1 MEIGYRFDTF
11 CFGEY
16 AQVTDSMHPCCCV
29 FKLVKGDALFGP
41 LSLCPLNGC
50 SMNFFNIRLCF
61 QPAAVTFAATLMAC
75 LPVWAVD
82 PFTVRDI
89 RVEGLQRIESGT
101 VFASLPLRV
110 GDQYSDEKG
119 AAAIRALFALGLF
132 KDVRLETQG
141 DILVVVVEERPS
153 VAVVEF
159 IGLKE
164 FDKDVLVKALR
175 DVGLAEGRPYDK
187 ALADKA
193 EQELKRQY
201 ISRSL
206 YGAEVLS
213 TATPVE
219 RNRVNLS
226 FTITEGG
233 PAKIKQIQI
242 VGNKAFTESDLRDQF
257 NLDTGG
263 WMSWYTKSDR
273 YARTKLNADLEAL
286 RSYYLSRGFLEF
298 RIDSTQVAISPDK
311 QEMAITINVTEGE
324 RFVVSGVKLEG
335 NYLNKDDEFR
345 ALVKIGV
352 GKPYNAETVADT
364 TKAFTDYFGSFGF
377 AFARVEVKPEIDRAT
392 NRVQFILQAE
402 PSRRAYVRRILVAGN
417 NRTRDEVIRREFR
430 QYEAAWYDGDKIRLS
445 RDRVDRLGFF
455 TSVNVETVEIPGA
468 PDQVDLAFTVTEKPT
483 GSISLGAG
491 FSSAEKVTLSFGIRQ
506 ENAFGSGNY
515 LAVEVNTSKFN
526 RNLVLSTTDPY
537 FTQNGISRTVDVF
550 QRTTRPYLGDIDSYS
565 LVNSGLGLRFGVPV
579 TETDTVFVGANA
591 EQTQI
596 KAGTGLPDPHK
607 DYADRFGSTSTAIPL
622 TLGWARDG
630 RDSALVPS
638 KGTYQR
644 LNADLSLAGDVRY
657 FRSNYQ
663 YQQYFPLSKKYTL
676 ALNADLG
683 WGKGL
688 SGQPFPIFKNFYVGG
703 LGSVRGFEQSTLG
716 PSQVTSSSNSAL
728 VYLGGPKKVVLNA
741 EFMMPFPGAGND
753 KTLRLYGFTDVG
765 RAFGESQKLSLDEL
779 RASAGIGLSWISPM
793 GPLRLSYATPIR
805 QQTGDKIQ
813 KLQFQIGTSF

>member
-1 MEIGYRFDTF
+1 
-11 CFGEY
+11 
-16 AQVTDSMHPCCCV
+16 
-29 FKLVKGDALFGP
+29 
-41 LSLCPLNGC
+41 
-50 SMNFFNIRLCF
+50 MNFFDIRSRL
-61 QPAAVTFAATLMAC
+61 QPAALTVAISLMAC
-75 LPVWAVD
+75 MPAWAVD

-89 RVEGLQRIESGT
+89 RVEGLQRIEAGT

-119 AAAIRALFALGLF
+119 AAVIRALFALGLF
-132 KDVRLETQG
+132 KDVRVETQG
-141 DILVVVVEERPS
+141 DVLVVVVEERPS
-153 VAVVEF
+153 VAMVEF

-164 FDKDVLVKALR
+164 FDKDVLLKALKE
-175 DVGLAEGRPYDK
+175 VGLAEGRPYDK

-206 YGAEVLS
+206 YGAEVVS
-213 TATPVE
+213 TATPVD

-242 VGNKAFTESDLRDQF
+242 VGNKAFSESDLRDQF

-286 RSYYLSRGFLEF
+286 RSYYLARGFLEF
-298 RIDSTQVAISPDK
+298 RIDSTQVAMSPDK

-335 NYLNKDDEFR
+335 SYLDKDNEFK

-352 GKPYNAETVADT
+352 GKPYNAETVAET
-364 TKAFTDYFGSFGF
+364 TKAFTDYFGKFGF
-377 AFARVEVKPEIDRAT
+377 AFAKVEAKPEIDRQN
-392 NRVQFILQAE
+392 NRVQFVLQAE

-430 QYEAAWYDGDKIRLS
+430 QFEAAWYDGDKIRLS

-455 TSVNVETVEIPGA
+455 TDVNVETIEIPGT
-468 PDQVDLAFTVTEKPT
+468 PDQVDLMFTVAEKPT

-515 LAVEVNTSKFN
+515 LAVEVNTSKYN
-526 RNLVLSTTDPY
+526 RNLVVSTTDPY
-537 FTQNGISRTVDVF
+537 FTQNGISRTLDVF
-550 QRTTRPYLGDIDSYS
+550 QRTTRPYLGDINSYS

-591 EQTQI
+591 EQTKI
-596 KAGTGLPDPHK
+596 KEGTGVPLPTPWR
-607 DYADRFGSTSTAIPL
+607 DYATKFGSTSTALPL

-644 LNADLSLAGDVRY
+644 LNADLSLAGDARY

-676 ALNADLG
+676 AVNADLG
-683 WGKGL
+683 WGQGL
-688 SGQPFPIFKNFYVGG
+688 SGQEFPLFKNFYVGG
-703 LGSVRGFEQSTLG
+703 QGSVRGFEQSTLG
-716 PSQVTSSSNSAL
+716 PKSTDATPI
-728 VYLGGPKKVVLNA
+728 YLGGPKKVVLNA
-741 EFMMPFPGAGND
+741 ELLMPFPGAGND
-753 KTLRLYGFTDVG
+753 KTLRLYGFTDIG
-765 RAFGESQKLSLDEL
+765 RAFGTDQQTGLEEKLSFSEL
-779 RASAGIGLSWISPM
+779 RASAGIGLSWISPL
-793 GPLRLSYATPIR
+793 GPLRFSYAMPIR
-805 QQTGDKIQ
+805 KQTNDKIQ
-813 KLQFQIGTSF
+813 RLQFQIGTSF

>member
-1 MEIGYRFDTF
+1 
-11 CFGEY
+11 
-16 AQVTDSMHPCCCV
+16 
-29 FKLVKGDALFGP
+29 
-41 LSLCPLNGC
+41 
-50 SMNFFNIRLCF
+50 MNFLDLRSRI
-61 QPAAVTFAATLMAC
+61 QPAVLTVVASLMAC
-75 LPVWAVD
+75 MPAWAVD

-110 GDQYSDEKG
+110 GDEYSDEKG
-119 AAAIRALFALGLF
+119 AATIRALFALGLF

-141 DILVVVVEERPS
+141 DVLVVVVEERPS
-153 VAVVEF
+153 VAAVEF

-164 FDKDVLVKALR
+164 FDKDVLLKALKE
-175 DVGLAEGRPYDK
+175 VGLAEGRPYDK

-206 YGAEVLS
+206 YGAEVVS
-213 TATPVE
+213 TATPVD

-242 VGNKAFTESDLRDQF
+242 VGNKAFSESDLRDQF

-286 RSYYLSRGFLEF
+286 RSYYLARGFLEF
-298 RIDSTQVAISPDK
+298 RIDSTQVAMSPDK

-335 NYLNKDDEFR
+335 NYLDKDEEFK

-352 GKPYNAETVADT
+352 GKPYNAETVAET
-364 TKAFTDYFGSFGF
+364 TKAFTDYFGKFGF
-377 AFARVEVKPEIDRAT
+377 AFARVEAKPEIDRQN
-392 NRVQFILQAE
+392 NRVQFVLQAE

-430 QYEAAWYDGDKIRLS
+430 QFEAAWYDGDKIRLS

-455 TSVNVETVEIPGA
+455 TDVNVETIEIPVT
-468 PDQVDLAFTVTEKPT
+468 PDQVDLTFTVAEKPT

-515 LAVEVNTSKFN
+515 LAVEVNTSKYN

-537 FTQNGISRTVDVF
+537 FTQNGISRTLDVF
-550 QRTTRPYLGDIDSYS
+550 QRTTRPYLGDINSYS
-565 LVNSGLGLRFGVPV
+565 LINSGLGLRFGVPV

-596 KAGTGLPDPHK
+596 KEGTGLPDPYK
-607 DYADRFGSTSTAIPL
+607 EYAGKFGSTSTALPL

-630 RDSALVPS
+630 RDSALVPT

-683 WGKGL
+683 WGTGL
-688 SGQPFPIFKNFYVGG
+688 NGQEYPLFKNFYVGG

-716 PSQVTSSSNSAL
+716 PSKPTSATNL
-728 VYLGGPKKVVLNA
+728 TRVYLGGAKKLVLNA

-765 RAFGESQKLSLDEL
+765 RAFDDSEKLSLSEL

-793 GPLRLSYATPIR
+793 GPLRFSYAMPIR

-813 KLQFQIGTSF
+813 RLQFQIGTSF